1 MAVEQPA
8 SSDLVEQL
16 RVEQARRWQKGDAVT
31 VESFFAIHPRLLAD
45 LPSALQMVYNEVLL
59 REAAGERPRLE
70 EYVHRFPQYR
80 DQLAPLFEVHRAL
93 ESDELL
99 GALADQRSL
108 DKTLHEISDRRARPW
123 PTIAGHEIL
132 GELGHG
138 GMGVVYK
145 ARQVGLNRVV
155 ALKMILAGSRADAGQ
170 LNRFRAEAEA
180 VARLQHPNIVQIHQ
194 VGEADGCPY
203 FSMEFVDGRSLAQAL
218 GGTPQPARE
227 AASFIGTLARAMH
240 TAHERGIIHR
250 DLKPANVLLQKSAV
264 PGSRL
269 RLGVSGSDDAATSE
283 AGLRILDCLPKITDF
298 GLAKHLDAD
307 FGQTGSG
314 VIVGSPSYMAPE
326 QADSGIGVIGPAA
339 DVYALGAILYE
350 LLTGRPPFKAETP
363 MDTLRQVLAD
373 GPVPLS
379 RFHLKVPRDLNTI
392 CMKCLQKEPHKR
404 YRTALVLGEDLDRFL
419 HNRPIHAR
427 RTSSS
432 ERLWRW
438 CRRNPAVA
446 VLIASVAGLL
456 LLLAGGA
463 SVAALSLRRQLTR
476 AQQAEHVAQLEKESS
491 TEQLLRAS
499 FAQAR
504 ALRMS
509 GRMGQRF
516 ESLKA
521 IEDAARITRARGA
534 LERETLDLRGEAVA
548 CLALTDLR
556 VGAQWRI
563 PTWRPS
569 STFDATFKRYAYADD
584 TGDFH
589 VRLTASHEESA
600 RLPSPVQHPDQM
612 GCHFSADGRFFLGHF
627 SLKGNSCEL
636 VWDLTTTNSPQ
647 EVLRQTDCWSVF
659 TPDSRSLASARGDLT
674 LGLHDLVHGHA
685 KTLCRNFRANAIA
698 FRPDGKQLAY
708 SDDRKPEVRIVDAET
723 GELRLSLPDPDWN
736 TALAWSSDNRLL
748 AAASNNNRI
757 YIWDGTTGRQHLVL
771 EGHRG
776 RVIALAF
783 SPTGNVLAS
792 SGWDGMTRLWD
803 VWSGSPLVSG
813 PGHLLKFSPDGRRLG
828 FTDGDRMLKFSP
840 DGRRPGFADGDTMG
854 IWEVEEGRELRLLQ
868 PRSEM
873 TEAWHSYRGHE
884 SIAYSPDGR
893 LLASA
898 GGDGIRI
905 WDTASAREFTY
916 LDIGYHE
923 AVLFHPSLGLLFT
936 YGRAG
941 LKSWPVERDP
951 AKPSITVG
959 PPQVLEVPS
968 NRGWFQASCSL
979 DGRTI
984 AVTDDGRAQIIVMK
998 LDAQSERVRLMSCSD
1013 VVSLALSRDG
1023 TWVAAG
1029 MVKGDVGVTIWD
1041 AQTGRRVHHLPTGED
1056 GTVQSNVTFSPDGEW
1071 LLTGGQS
1078 DYRFWQ
1084 VGSWAPGPVIERE
1097 NPGSYHGP
1105 LAFSKDGRML
1115 AIAPTQQHVLLF
1127 DFVNRRAL
1135 TTLTAPD
1142 AHTLSRLCFNHDGT
1156 ALAAS
1161 TDNHVVQLWDLRT
1174 IRRQLASIGLDWDSP
1189 P

>member
-1 MAVEQPA
+1 MSVEETA
-8 SSDLVEQL
+8 AADLVEL
-16 RVEQARRWQKGDAVT
+16 LWVEQQRHWQKGDRVL
-31 VESFFAIHPRLLAD
+31 VESYFTLYPRLLAD
-45 LPSALQMVYNEVLL
+45 QTSALQMVYNEVLL
-59 REAAGERPRLE
+59 REAAGERPLLD
-70 EYVHRFPQYR
+70 EYVRRFPQYG
-80 DQLAPLFEVHRAL
+80 DQFAPLFEVHRAL

-108 DKTLHEISDRRARPW
+108 GKTLPEISYPRARPW

-170 LNRFRAEAEA
+170 LHRFRAEAEA

-203 FSMEFVDGRSLAQAL
+203 FTMEFVDGRSLAQEL
-218 GGTPQPARE
+218 GGTPQPARQV
-227 AASFIGTLARAMH
+227 AGFIRTLALAMH

-250 DLKPANVLLQKSAV
+250 DLKPANVLLQKSDV
-264 PGSRL
+264 PGSSPRL
-269 RLGVSGSDDAATSE
+269 RASESAAAANFDLISPT
-283 AGLRILDCLPKITDF
+283 LDCLPKITDF
-298 GLAKHLDAD
+298 GLAKQLDAD
-307 FGQTGSG
+307 VSQTGSG
-314 VIVGSPSYMAPE
+314 VILGSPSYMAPE
-326 QADSGIGVIGPAA
+326 QANSKIGEIGAAA

-373 GPVPLS
+373 DPLPLS
-379 RFHLKVPRDLNTI
+379 RFHLKMPSDLNTI

-404 YRTALVLGEDLDRFL
+404 YRSALALGEDLDRL
-419 HNRPIHAR
+419 LRNRPIHAR

-438 CRRNPAVA
+438 CRRNPVVA
-446 VLIASVAGLL
+446 LLLASVAGLL

-463 SVAALSLRRQLTR
+463 SVAAISLRRQLTR
-476 AQQAEHVAQLEKESS
+476 ARQAEHVAQLEKESR
-491 TEQLLRAS
+491 TEQLWKAS
-499 FAQAR
+499 FAQAQ
-504 ALRMS
+504 ALRLS

-521 IEDAARITRARGA
+521 IEEAARISHTRGA
-534 LERETLDLRGEAVA
+534 PAKEVLELRGEAVA

-556 VGAQWRI
+556 VGTQWRI

-569 STFDATFKRYAYADD
+569 STFDATFERYAYADD
-584 TGDFH
+584 AGDIH
-589 VRLTASHEESA
+589 VRLIANHEEKA

-627 SLKGNSCEL
+627 SLKGNSFEL
-636 VWDLTTTNSPQ
+636 VWDLSTPNSPQ
-647 EVLRQTDCWSVF
+647 EVLRLTDCWSVF
-659 TPDSRSLASARGDLT
+659 SPDSRSLAVARADLT
-674 LGLHDLVHGHA
+674 LGLHDLVHGHV
-685 KTLCRNFRANAIA
+685 KTLCRNSRANAIA

-736 TALAWSSDNRLL
+736 TALAWSSDGRLL

-757 YIWDGTTGRQHLVL
+757 YIWDGTKGRQHAVL

-792 SGWDGMTRLWD
+792 SGWDGITRLWD
-803 VWSGSPLVSG
+803 VWSGRALVSG
-813 PGHLLKFSPDGRRLG
+813 PGHQLKFIPDGRRLG
-828 FTDGDRMLKFSP
+828 FTDGDRMLKFRP
-840 DGRRPGFADGDTMG
+840 DGRRPGFTDGDRMG
-854 IWEVEEGRELRLLQ
+854 IWEVEEGREYRLLQ

-884 SIAYSPDGR
+884 SIAYSPDGG

-898 GGDGIRI
+898 GGDGIRV
-905 WDTASAREFTY
+905 WDTASAIECTY

-923 AVLFHPSLGLLFT
+923 AVLFHPNRSIMFT

-941 LKSWPVERDP
+941 LKSWPIERDP
-951 AKPSITVG
+951 AKPSIKVG
-959 PPQVLEVPS
+959 PPHAFNVPL
-968 NRGWFQASCSL
+968 NTGWFQMSCSL
-979 DGRTI
+979 DGRKL
-984 AVTDDGRAQIIVMK
+984 AVTDDRLSQIIVMN
-998 LDAQSERVRLMSCSD
+998 LDAPSERVQLTSCSD
-1013 VVSLALSRDG
+1013 VVSLSISRDG
-1023 TWVAAG
+1023 AWVAAG
-1029 MVKGDVGVTIWD
+1029 MVKGDVGVSIWD

-1056 GTVQSNVTFSPDGEW
+1056 GTVQSNVAFSPDGQW

-1078 DYRFWQ
+1078 DYRFWK
-1084 VGSWAPGPVIERE
+1084 VGSWEPGPVIERE

-1105 LAFSKDGRML
+1105 LAFSRDGRML
-1115 AIAPTQQHVLLF
+1115 AIAPSQQKLLLF
-1127 DFVNRRAL
+1127 DFVNRREL

-1142 AHTLSRLCFNHDGT
+1142 AHTLSRLCFNDDGT
-1156 ALAAS
+1156 ELAAS

-1174 IRRQLASIGLDWDSP
+1174 IRRQLASIGLDWDGP